1 MGLYAAFDLHSN
13 NSYLGIIDETGKSV
27 FKKKLHN
34 DPELIKETLRP
45 FKADVEGIVVESTY
59 NWYFMVDLLKDEGY
73 NVNLANVLKAQQY
86 S

>member
-13 NSYLGIIDETGKSV
+13 NSYLGIIDETGKRI

-34 DPELIKETLRP
+34 DPELIRETLRP

-73 NVNLANVLKAQQY
+73 NVNLANVLKAQQ
-86 S
+86 